1 MKINGWK
8 TARKSKWVQRR
19 SRSVFPIRVS
29 RKTYCQEQTPM
40 RLRKF
45 KKNIQKYLNF
55 QTKGAVTKQN
65 NFVTAFFQF
74 RCVLVCKG

>member
-8 TARKSKWVQRR
+8 TTRKSKWVQRS

-40 RLRKF
+40 RLKKF
-45 KKNIQKYLNF
+45 KKNIQKHLKLKL
-55 QTKGAVTKQN
+55 KGYKIPRFHTFTSTNRA
-65 NFVTAFFQF
+65 
-74 RCVLVCKG
+74 

>member
-40 RLRKF
+40 RLKKF
-45 KKNIQKYLNF
+45 KKNIQKHLKLKL
-55 QTKGAVTKQN
+55 KGFKNPRVPYFLQVQAEPNK
-65 NFVTAFFQF
+65 
-74 RCVLVCKG
+74 